1 MLTMVVGTRFLFLRF
16 DADRCIF
23 RVCGDFPSLTG
34 RRPVHAPF
42 IPSKSQRRAPATHNS
57 GHRRFLKGLTPL
69 AQSIGSWE
77 GRLFD
82 PYRRSGR

>member
-1 MLTMVVGTRFLFLRF
+1 MLTIVVGTRFLFLKV
-16 DADRCIF
+16 DADCGIF
-23 RVCGDFPSLTG
+23 RMCGGFPSLTG
-34 RRPVHAPF
+34 RTPGHAPSK
-42 IPSKSQRRAPATHNS
+42 PSKSQRRAPAAHNL
-57 GHRRFLKGLTPL
+57 GHRRLLKGLMPL

>member
-1 MLTMVVGTRFLFLRF
+1 MVVGTRFLFLKV
-16 DADRCIF
+16 DADCGIF
-23 RVCGDFPSLTG
+23 RMCGDYQGLTG

-42 IPSKSQRRAPATHNS
+42 IPSKSQRRAPATHNL
-57 GHRRFLKGLTPL
+57 GHRRFVKGLMPL